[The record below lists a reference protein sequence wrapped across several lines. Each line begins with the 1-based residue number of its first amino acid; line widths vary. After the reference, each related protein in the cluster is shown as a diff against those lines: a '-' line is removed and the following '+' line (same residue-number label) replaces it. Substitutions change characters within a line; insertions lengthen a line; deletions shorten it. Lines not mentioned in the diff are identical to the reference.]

1 MTVTPKKPTKIEVG
15 IEAGV
20 VGIQIASQ
28 QGCQL
33 GGSAGQLL
41 IYTLFSSSVRPQE
54 ETKCDSLLL
63 KHLLYESTS

>member
-15 IEAGV
+15 VKAGV

-33 GGSAGQLL
+33 GGGAGQLL
-41 IYTLFSSSVRPQE
+41 IYTLFSSSIRPQE
-54 ETKCDSLLL
+54 VAKRDTLLL
-63 KHLLYESTS
+63 KHLLYESSS